1 MTLGAAW
8 TGAGLLSQSMLRA
21 AQARAQATGV
31 AASLFHVEKV
41 TEGVYAALA
50 KPALFGNCNAAIFEN
65 ASDLLIVDSHSKPS
79 AVVALVA
86 QLRAEVSKK
95 PVRYIVNSHFHWDHS
110 HGNPAYRRMAP
121 DGHIVSSEVTRKL
134 LADRGAKSVEGQ
146 LEQARKGVETYRQQA
161 AAAKT
166 PEEKARL
173 QGLAKEAQAF
183 WKEMQDWKP
192 ELPDLTFDRDLI
204 IRDKAHDLHLAFR
217 GRGHTAGDVVVW
229 CPQKKAIATGDLL
242 HSLTPYCGDGY
253 PKEWPKTLRAVAEF
267 DYTHVAGGHG
277 PVQHSKERAAQKAG
291 FIEEVTERIAEAAA
305 QGLAAEQ
312 MRTRIT
318 PASLKSL
325 QGDYGGWL
333 RENFRLAGR
342 ATAGQDP
349 LAGPLAGMLPQIAAR
364 LNPAD

>member
-21 AQARAQATGV
+21 AQARAQAAGV
-31 AASLFHVEKV
+31 SAQLFEIEKV
-41 TEGVYAALA
+41 TGGVYAALA
-50 KPALFGNCNAAIFEN
+50 KGALFGNCNAAIFEN
-65 ASDLLIVDSHSKPS
+65 AKDLLIVDSHSKPS

-86 QLRAEVSKK
+86 QLRTTMPDK

-110 HGNPAYRRMAP
+110 HGNPAYRRIAP
-121 DGHIVSSEVTRKL
+121 DGHIVSSEVTRQL
-134 LADRGAKSVEGQ
+134 IADRGAKSVAGQ
-146 LEQARKGVETYRQQA
+146 LEQARKGVDTYRQQA

-166 PEEKARL
+166 PQEKARFE
-173 QGLAKEAQAF
+173 GLAREAQAF
-183 WKEMQDWKP
+183 LKEMQDWKP

-253 PKEWPKTLRAVAEF
+253 PKEWPRTLRALAEF
-267 DYTHVAGGHG
+267 DYTYVAGGHG
-277 PVQHSKERAAQKAG
+277 PVQHSNERAGQQAD
-291 FIEEVTERIAEAAA
+291 FIEELTARISDAAA
-305 QGLAAEQ
+305 QGASGEQ
-312 MRTRIT
+312 MRAGIT
-318 PASLKSL
+318 PASLRSL
-325 QGDYGGWL
+325 QGSYGEFL
-333 RENFRLAGR
+333 RENFRRAGR
-342 ATAGQDP
+342 AAPGADP
-349 LAGPLAGMLPQIAAR
+349 LAAPLAGMVPQIAAR